1 MPTGSLAPNRLSIRK
16 RVVALLAVYA
26 FLTAAVLAAL
36 LLYLRADAI
45 ASGQKVLAGF
55 AEFANDQTAG
65 TLKAIERTLSD
76 AETALS
82 AANTSGTIDID
93 QLQPQLEE
101 LLKDRPFL
109 TSIQIIDRQGRIILG
124 RTAADTG
131 RDVSDRDYFIRQRER
146 PGSALLWGAPIKA
159 RSNGEWLITATL
171 PIRRA
176 NGEFDG
182 LIVGT
187 VPLAYFDEVWKVD
200 NEVEGLMISLWRD
213 DGMLLM
219 RSPFDERVIGSSTEG
234 GSLFARI
241 RAGQVK
247 GRFET
252 VAAMDGV
259 QRIVVFRRLDAYP
272 TFVMSFAQSID
283 EALAPWWRTVWIVV
297 AGWTIAAAMVGGLAI
312 RVAREWNARLVLEE
326 RYRILFDANPS
337 SMVVFN
343 RDTLRF
349 LAVNNSA
356 VAQYGWSRDELLTMT
371 IDDLYLPADLPTVT
385 ALRQQIMPGAGTLFT
400 ELRHQKKDGTI
411 INVEANVRMID
422 FEGKPAFLSMARDV
436 TARKAVEQNLALM
449 ESQYRGLLE
458 AAPDAMV
465 VVNQA
470 GEIVLLNVQAEKQF
484 GYRRDE
490 LLGQRVTN
498 IIPEGFAERLVTDA
512 TRSAADALAQEIGTG
527 IELSGKRKDGTD
539 FPIEI
544 MLSPL
549 TSAEGVLLVT
559 AAIRNISVRKA
570 AEKNLTKVEDQ
581 YRGLL
586 EAAPDA
592 MVVVNQAGEI
602 VLVNVQAETQF
613 GYPRDELL
621 GQKVTNI
628 IPEGFAERLVTDA
641 TRSATDAL
649 AQEIGTGIELSGK
662 RKDGAEFPIEIML
675 SPLKSADGIL
685 LVTAAIRN
693 ISVRKTAEKNLV
705 QMEGQYRGLL
715 EAAPDAMVVVNRAGE
730 IVLLNVQAE
739 KQFGY
744 SRDELLGQKV
754 TNIIPEGF
762 AERLVT
768 DATRSETDAL
778 AQEIGTGIELL
789 GKRKDGAQFPIEIM
803 LSPLTSAQGV
813 LLVTAAIRNIS
824 VRKTGEEQLRQSQKM
839 EAVGQLTGGI
849 AHDFNNILFVILAN
863 TDALLEDESFSP
875 SVADRLGQIDK
886 AVQRAADLTRQLL
899 AFSRKQ
905 PLRPQQTDLNDLVT
919 DTGNLL
925 RRSLGAQIEI
935 DTALATDLGV
945 VSVDRSQFET
955 ALVNLCLNAR
965 DAMPGGGRLL
975 IETQN
980 VILDEEY
987 CIFNTGAVPGAYAML
1002 SVTDAGA
1009 GIPAATLNKVFEPF
1023 FTTKEVGKGTG
1034 LGLSMVYGFIK
1045 QSNGHIS
1052 IYSELGHGTTVKL
1065 FLPHSEGVV
1074 QELAA
1079 DDKTPVPGGT
1089 ERILVVED
1097 EMQVRDNVVRQLRGL
1112 GYSVTEAPDGAAGLA
1127 AFEAAS
1133 PPYDLLLSDVV
1144 MPGLLSGK
1152 LLAAEVARRWP
1163 RTRIVF
1169 MSGFTETS
1177 SVRHGRLDEG
1187 SLLLSKPFRKADLAR
1202 MIRHALDVAP
1212 LPADLA
1218 PAA

>member
-1 MPTGSLAPNRLSIRK
+1 MLA
-16 RVVALLAVYA
+16 AYA

-36 LLYLRADAI
+36 LLYLRTEAI
-45 ASGQKVLAGF
+45 ASGQKILAGF
-55 AEFANDQTAG
+55 AEFANDQTTG

-76 AETALS
+76 AEAALS
-82 AANTSGTIDID
+82 AATTTGTIDVD

-109 TSIQIIDRQGRIILG
+109 TSIQIVDRQGRFILG

-131 RDVSDRDYFIRQRER
+131 RDVSDRDYFIRQREQ
-146 PGSALLWGAPIKA
+146 PGSTLLWGTPIKA

-176 NGEFDG
+176 NGDFDG

-187 VPLAYFDEVWKVD
+187 VPLAYFDEVWKID
-200 NEVEGLMISLWRD
+200 NEVEGLAISLWRD

-219 RSPFDERVIGSSTEG
+219 RSPFDERAIGSSTEG
-234 GSLFARI
+234 GALFAKI
-241 RAGQVK
+241 RAGQAK

-252 VAAMDGV
+252 MAAMDGV
-259 QRIVVFRRLDAYP
+259 QQIVVFRRLDAYP
-272 TFVMSFAQSID
+272 AFIMSFAQSID
-283 EALAPWWRTVWIVV
+283 EALAPWWRAVWIVV

-312 RVAREWNARLVLEE
+312 RVAREWNARLALEE
-326 RYRILFDANPS
+326 RYRVLFDANPS

-343 RDTLRF
+343 RDTKRF

-385 ALRQQIMPGAGTLFT
+385 ALRRQIMPGDGTLFP

-422 FEGKPAFLSMARDV
+422 FEGKPAFLAMARDV
-436 TARKAVEQNLALM
+436 TARKAAERNLARM

-470 GEIVLLNVQAEKQF
+470 GEIVLLNVQAETQF

-498 IIPEGFAERLVTDA
+498 IIPEGFAERLA
-512 TRSAADALAQEIGTG
+512 
-527 IELSGKRKDGTD
+527 
-539 FPIEI
+539 
-544 MLSPL
+544 
-549 TSAEGVLLVT
+549 
-559 AAIRNISVRKA
+559 
-570 AEKNLTKVEDQ
+570 
-581 YRGLL
+581 
-586 EAAPDA
+586 
-592 MVVVNQAGEI
+592 
-602 VLVNVQAETQF
+602 
-613 GYPRDELL
+613 
-621 GQKVTNI
+621 
-628 IPEGFAERLVTDA
+628 TDA

-649 AQEIGTGIELSGK
+649 AQEIGTGIELVGQ

-675 SPLKSADGIL
+675 SPLTSAEGVL

-762 AERLVT
+762 AERLLT
-768 DATRSETDAL
+768 DATRSKTDAL
-778 AQEIGTGIELL
+778 AQEIGMGIELL

-935 DTALATDLGV
+935 DTALATDLRV

-980 VILDEEY
+980 VVLDEEY

-1002 SVTDAGA
+1002 SVTDVGA

-1023 FTTKEVGKGTG
+1023 VTTKEVGKGTG

-1074 QELAA
+1074 EELAA
-1079 DDKTPVPGGT
+1079 NDKAPVPGGT

-1097 EMQVRDNVVRQLRGL
+1097 EMQVRDNVVRQLRSP
-1112 GYSVTEAPDGAAGLA
+1112 GYPVAEAPDGAAGLT

-1163 RTRIVF
+1163 RTKIVF
-1169 MSGFTETS
+1169 MSGFTEIS

-1187 SLLLSKPFRKADLAR
+1187 ALLLIKPFRKAELAR
-1202 MIRHALDVAP
+1202 MIRHALDVAS
-1212 LPADLA
+1212 LTADLA

>member
-1 MPTGSLAPNRLSIRK
+1 MPTGSLAANRLSIRK

-26 FLTAAVLAAL
+26 FLTAAVLVAL

-55 AEFANDQTAG
+55 AEFANNQTSG
-65 TLKAIERTLSD
+65 TLKAIERTLND
-76 AETALS
+76 AESVLS
-82 AANTSGTIDID
+82 AATTTGTVDVD
-93 QLQPQLEE
+93 QLQPQLQE

-109 TSIQIIDRQGRIILG
+109 TSIQIVDRQGRLILG
-124 RTAADTG
+124 RSAADTG
-131 RDVSDRDYFIRQRER
+131 RDVSDRDYFIRQREQ

-171 PIRRA
+171 PIRQV
-176 NGEFDG
+176 NGDFDG

-187 VPLAYFDEVWKVD
+187 VPLAYFDEVWKLD
-200 NEVEGLMISLWRD
+200 NEVEGLAISLWRD

-219 RSPFDERVIGSSTEG
+219 RSPFDERAIGSSTEG
-234 GSLFARI
+234 GALFARI
-241 RAGQVK
+241 RAGQTK

-252 VAAMDGV
+252 MAAMDGV
-259 QRIVVFRRLDAYP
+259 HRIVVFRRLDAYP
-272 TFVMSFAQSID
+272 TFIMSFAQSID
-283 EALAPWWRTVWIVV
+283 EALAPWWHTVWIVV

-312 RVAREWNARLVLEE
+312 RVAREWTARLALEE
-326 RYRILFDANPS
+326 RYRVLFDANPS

-343 RDTLRF
+343 RDTQRF

-356 VAQYGWSRDELLTMT
+356 VAQYGWSREELLTMT
-371 IDDLYLPADLPTVT
+371 IDDLYLPGDLPTVT
-385 ALRQQIMPGAGTLFT
+385 ALRRQILPGAGTFFP
-400 ELRHQKKDGTI
+400 ELRHQKKDGTV

-436 TARKAVEQNLALM
+436 TARKATEQNLARM

-527 IELSGKRKDGTD
+527 IELVGQRNDGTE

-549 TSAEGVLLVT
+549 TSAEGV
-559 AAIRNISVRKA
+559 
-570 AEKNLTKVEDQ
+570 
-581 YRGLL
+581 
-586 EAAPDA
+586 
-592 MVVVNQAGEI
+592 
-602 VLVNVQAETQF
+602 
-613 GYPRDELL
+613 
-621 GQKVTNI
+621 
-628 IPEGFAERLVTDA
+628 
-641 TRSATDAL
+641 
-649 AQEIGTGIELSGK
+649 
-662 RKDGAEFPIEIML
+662 
-675 SPLKSADGIL
+675 L

-768 DATRSETDAL
+768 DATRSKTDAL

-789 GKRKDGAQFPIEIM
+789 GKRKDGARFPIEIM
-803 LSPLTSAQGV
+803 LSPLKSADGI

-965 DAMPGGGRLL
+965 DAMRGGGRLL
-975 IETQN
+975 IETKN
-980 VILDEEY
+980 VVLDLEY
-987 CIFNTGAVPGAYAML
+987 CAFNPGSTPGDYAML
-1002 SVTDAGA
+1002 SVTDAGE
-1009 GIPAATLNKVFEPF
+1009 GIPEAVLGKVFEPF

-1045 QSNGHIS
+1045 QSNGHVS
-1052 IYSELGHGTTVKL
+1052 IYSEVGHGTSVRL
-1065 FLPHSEGVV
+1065 FLPRSNEDV
-1074 QELAA
+1074 EKLAIDSKA
-1079 DDKTPVPGGT
+1079 PVPGGT

-1097 EMQVRDNVVRQLRGL
+1097 EPQVRANVVRQLNSL
-1112 GYSVTEAPDGAAGLA
+1112 GYTVFEAPDGASGVT
-1127 AFEAAS
+1127 AFETAS
-1133 PPYDLLLSDVV
+1133 WPYDLLLSDVV
-1144 MPGLLSGK
+1144 MPGPISGK

-1163 RTRIVF
+1163 ATKIMF
-1169 MSGFTETS
+1169 MSGFTEIS

-1187 SLLLSKPFRKADLAR
+1187 ALLLSKPFRKADLAR
-1202 MIRHALDVAP
+1202 MVRQALDVADVEAAVA
-1212 LPADLA
+1212 PALA
-1218 PAA
+1218 PAK